1 MSEKKTR
8 KPKKKAECGKSVGI
22 LCSELFQKRFDVDW
36 IKILILF
43 LCKKRKYYEFFNSWP
58 KLKKQNTFEPTFFEQ
73 YAKRLYVEILEEIKQ
88 KWEEKEIEE
97 TLSSSVPSNCRC
109 SIDIDNLDRKKQ
121 IFKNIEEADKLGK
134 TKEIIIRNV
143 YLAAV
148 ITGITQFIPFYM
160 ECIREYYNNKENTDW
175 KKNR

>member
-1 MSEKKTR
+1 MS
-8 KPKKKAECGKSVGI
+8 
-22 LCSELFQKRFDVDW
+22 D
-36 IKILILF
+36 IK
-43 LCKKRKYYEFFNSWP
+43 
-58 KLKKQNTFEPTFFEQ
+58 
-73 YAKRLYVEILEEIKQ
+73 EILEEIKQ

-97 TLSSSVPSNCRC
+97 TLSPSVPSNCRC

-160 ECIREYYNNKENTDW
+160 ECIREYYNNKENTD
-175 KKNR
+175 